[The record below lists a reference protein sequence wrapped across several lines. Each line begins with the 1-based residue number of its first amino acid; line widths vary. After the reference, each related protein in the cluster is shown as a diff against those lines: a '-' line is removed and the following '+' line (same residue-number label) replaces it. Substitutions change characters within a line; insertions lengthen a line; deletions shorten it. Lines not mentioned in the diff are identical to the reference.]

1 MVKNWIGNIRLVV
14 KLAAVMTLLTACDD
28 GTRGELDAKPIYGDM
43 SSLYYGAMCH
53 SGRQEL
59 SSLRSRSVRIA
70 VEGGGCAVL
79 YLDGVDPKGALLVY
93 PGGDSVRLQCA
104 GLADKLKKNEAHAR
118 VLRRVQEKCG
128 TK

>member
-1 MVKNWIGNIRLVV
+1 MECIRLVV
-14 KLAAVMTLLTACDD
+14 ASALVVLLLSACDD

-59 SSLRSRSVRIA
+59 SNLRSRSVRIA

-93 PGGDSVRLQCA
+93 PGGDSVGLQCE
-104 GLADKLKKNEAHAR
+104 GLADKLKRNEAHAR

-128 TK
+128 TN

>member
-1 MVKNWIGNIRLVV
+1 MEFIRLVV
-14 KLAAVMTLLTACDD
+14 ASALVVLLLSACDD

-59 SSLRSRSVRIA
+59 SNLRSRSVRIA
-70 VEGGGCAVL
+70 VGGGGCAVL

-93 PGGDSVRLQCA
+93 PGGDSVRLQCE